1 MQNLCS
7 VGKRV
12 PKIDAVD
19 KATGRAQYIQ
29 DLKLP
34 GMLYGKILY
43 SKFPHARI
51 VKIDTSRARALPGIR
66 AVITGEDIPEIKMGV
81 YKDNRPLKAGK
92 VRSYRDEVAAVA
104 ATDPDTAEEALSLI
118 EVIYQPLPGIFN
130 PEEAMQK
137 SAPLV
142 HETHK
147 TNVLRMPWKLHYG
160 DVDDAR
166 QAAAYVVEDRFS
178 TTWVTHC
185 CLGTSGAVAEFDPA
199 NNLTIYTNTQIPSL
213 AQKDFLEA
221 LKAMGLRDKRV
232 RVIKPCIGGGFGSK
246 LDTYAYEYIAIL
258 LAFHTRRPVKIE
270 FGRQEEFIA
279 TSTRQP
285 TITDISQGCDENG
298 KLLFRDLSMILDNG
312 AYTSWGATTPS
323 VMMMPITSLYRVA
336 NVRYE
341 AKCVYT
347 NNTYAQAMRGY
358 GNPQATF
365 AIECSMD
372 MLAEKA
378 GIDPIEFRRI
388 NANQS
393 GDVSPQDLRITTCG
407 LEECMDSVKA
417 TLAWEA
423 EKKDGE
429 GVGMASLIHV
439 GGGARVY
446 KSDGCGTI
454 IKMDDFGKVDVF
466 TGATDMGQGAD
477 TVVAQ
482 IVAEELGLRVDDIHV
497 IHSDTDICPWDVG
510 AHASRTT
517 FVAGNAALGAAKK
530 IKARLLEMGA
540 KQLDVPLERLIL
552 NEQCIIDREDPG
564 KRIAI
569 SKLLRKA
576 HFSHGGQMLMAEH
589 FYDPANEN
597 MGKDFKGN
605 MSMTYTFGS
614 HGVRVKVDQETGK
627 VQILK
632 YVAAHDVG
640 KAINPMLLE
649 GQVYGGVMMGLGYA
663 LTEQVILEKGENM
676 NPNFR
681 DYKILTA
688 KDVVP
693 IETPILETYD
703 EDGPFGAKGIGEPGC
718 VPTAP
723 AVANAIYDAIGVR
736 IRDLPITP
744 ERILAAI
751 REKQGL
757 DVCGQEPGKDDAAEC
772 VSVLRQV
779 RGRMLL
785 QCFRR
790 PTRKYR

>member
-1 MQNLCS
+1 
-7 VGKRV
+7 
-12 PKIDAVD
+12 
-19 KATGRAQYIQ
+19 
-29 DLKLP
+29 
-34 GMLYGKILY
+34 MLYGKILY

-51 VKIDTSRARALPGIR
+51 VKIDTSKARALPGVR
-66 AVITGEDIPEIKMGV
+66 AVITGDDVPEIKMGF

-104 ATDPDTAEEALSLI
+104 ATDPDIAEEALSLI
-118 EVIYQPLPGIFN
+118 EVIYEPLPGIFD

-142 HETHK
+142 HDEHK

-160 DVDDAR
+160 DVDAAR
-166 QAAAYVVEDRFS
+166 QEAAHVVEDRFS

-185 CLGTSGAVAEFDPA
+185 CMGASGAVAEFDPT

-221 LKAMGLRDKRV
+221 LKAMGLKDKRV

-258 LAFHTRRPVKIE
+258 LAFTTRRPVKIE
-270 FGRQEEFIA
+270 FDRAEEFIA

-285 TITDISQGCDENG
+285 TITHISQGCDENG

-323 VMMMPITSLYRVA
+323 VMMMPITTLYRVA

-365 AIECSMD
+365 AIECTMD

-393 GDVSPQDLRITTCG
+393 GDVSPADLRITTCG
-407 LEECMDSVKA
+407 LEECMDTVKE
-417 TLAWEA
+417 TLEWDAQ
-423 EKKDGE
+423 KKEGE
-429 GVGMASLIHV
+429 GIGMASLIHV

-482 IVAEELGLRVDDIHV
+482 IVAEELGLLVGDIHV
-497 IHSDTDICPWDVG
+497 VHSDTDVCPWDVG

-517 FVAGNAALGAAKK
+517 FIAGNAALGAAKK
-530 IKARLLEMGA
+530 LKARLLEMGA
-540 KQLDVPLERLIL
+540 KQLDLPLERLVL
-552 NEQCIIDREDPG
+552 GEQCIIDREDQE

-569 SKLLRKA
+569 GKLLRKA

-614 HGVRVKVDQETGK
+614 HGVRVKVDQDTGK

-663 LTEQVILEKGENM
+663 LTEQVISEKGENM

-693 IETPILETYD
+693 IEAPVLETYD
-703 EDGPFGAKGIGEPGC
+703 EDGPYGAKGIGEPGC

-723 AVANAIYDAIGVR
+723 AVANAIYDAVGVR
-736 IRDLPITP
+736 INDLPITP

-757 DVCGQEPGKDDAAEC
+757 DVCGQAPGEDDAGEC
-772 VSVLRQV
+772 VIEE
-779 RGRMLL
+779 
-785 QCFRR
+785 
-790 PTRKYR
+790 

>member
-7 VGKRV
+7 VGKRI

-29 DLKLP
+29 DMKLP

-51 VKIDTSRARALPGIR
+51 VKIDTSRARALPGVR
-66 AVITGEDIPEIKMGV
+66 AVLTGADIPEIKMGF

-104 ATDPDTAEEALSLI
+104 ATDPDIAEEAVGLI
-118 EVIYQPLPGIFN
+118 EVIYEPLPGVFD

-137 SAPLV
+137 SAPLL
-142 HETHK
+142 HENHK

-160 DVDDAR
+160 DVD
-166 QAAAYVVEDRFS
+166 AAKAEAAHVVEDRFS

-185 CLGTSGAVAEFDPA
+185 CMGASGAIAEFDPI
-199 NNLTIYTNTQIPSL
+199 NNLTIYSNTQIPSL

-221 LKAMGLRDKRV
+221 LKAMGLKDKRV

-258 LAFHTRRPVKIE
+258 LAHKTRRPVKIE
-270 FGRQEEFIA
+270 FDRAEEFNA

-285 TITDISQGCDENG
+285 TVTYISQGCDENG
-298 KLLFRDLSMILDNG
+298 KLLFRDISMILDNG

-323 VMMMPITSLYRVA
+323 VMMMPISTLYRVA

-365 AIECSMD
+365 AIECTID

-393 GDVSPQDLRITTCG
+393 GDISPQDLRITTCG
-407 LEECMDSVKA
+407 LEDCMNSVKSS
-417 TLAWEA
+417 LDWNA

-477 TVVAQ
+477 TVIAQ
-482 IVAEELGLRVDDIHV
+482 IVAEELGLLVDDIHV

-517 FVAGNAALGAAKK
+517 FIAGNAALGAARK

-540 KQLDVPLERLIL
+540 KQLDVPLERLVL
-552 NEQCIIDREDPG
+552 SEQAIIDREKPENCIPVG
-564 KRIAI
+564 
-569 SKLLRKA
+569 KLLRKA

-589 FYDPANEN
+589 FYDPVNEN

-614 HGVRVKVDQETGK
+614 HGVRVKVDRETGK

-663 LTEQVILEKGENM
+663 LTEQVILENGENM

-688 KDVVP
+688 NDVVP
-693 IETPILETYD
+693 IEAPVLETYD

-723 AVANAIYDAIGVR
+723 AVANAIYDAVGVR
-736 IRDLPITP
+736 INDLPITP
-744 ERILAAI
+744 ERVLAAI

-757 DVCGQEPGKDDAAEC
+757 DVCGFEPGREGEEC
-772 VSVLRQV
+772 IIEE
-779 RGRMLL
+779 
-785 QCFRR
+785 
-790 PTRKYR
+790 